1 MFLLC
6 VESNLEYI
14 TYIIRLFLVV
24 LIKSNQYIPFCL
36 IIQNWQ
42 KMIQLKIKSFYNYF
56 KRLTNVLIFRK
67 KMQIYSGLNIHD
79 FKGFLVFLLFWEYL
93 FTFGDK
99 PGLFLF
105 LQFFWVFIQSCLR
118 LKKLQSHFFS
128 LIDGATYLQT

>member
-105 LQFFWVFIQSCLR
+105 LQFFLGVHSILSPA
-118 LKKLQSHFFS
+118 KKLQSHFFS